1 MKQHLVA
8 IFMILLVGGFSSC
21 SNSTNEVGEE
31 LVAREKAIQINY
43 TLEASQ
49 SSSSKREE
57 GTSKENTIDL
67 LNVFVFDKSGSLFK
81 RIDYNTQSVDV
92 SRKIIRLLFSY
103 EESELMQNKSF
114 EIHIVA
120 NHNISTKISSVQD
133 LEKETIQADF
143 NQSAPDLFVMTG
155 QINTETIRWINDD
168 PVFKVNE
175 PLQLI
180 RAAAKIRLNIPHIN
194 VLEEKDGSS
203 VQYYLNEAP
212 QIRFINFTNTSS
224 LLSRK
229 NSLSELEHTDFIN
242 MLGNSENGYYLPSD
256 YYSYEMD
263 WSDGKEMFDKEREPY
278 LLLKLSLKAKDEK
291 GEFGAGKNYYY
302 QIPVNYR
309 SSTAGM
315 TEEQKN
321 KLYQLNRN
329 HLYHVIS
336 NIEQLGS
343 EDMGEPYEVESSIS
357 IEPWVENLINGDI
370 DAAHFLMVKDKN
382 PMMANIDYLEID
394 YLSSLPVEVV
404 GREIYYITYDK
415 NYNDKIVKESSE
427 RSEIEKDKNS
437 SNKIIIKS
445 KIPTNYVPLYMK
457 FRIRHESSYHSNL
470 YQDIIVTQYP
480 PKYVTA
486 EYSKGEVYTDGNG
499 EGSSSQRNFNLFKI
513 TTLVPQDGERIGDPT
528 NGTTFSGYGNK
539 ANELVSPEFIIA
551 SQRGV
556 TYPISHGTAFD
567 RCAVYHE
574 HTYGE
579 RSHNQNKGSWRVP
592 TKAEIEYIDAL
603 QDDPNSAVKKL
614 LEGPAYMSASDRENN
629 LYNFFTNKWISNYS
643 NYGKG
648 RAHTRC
654 VFDTW
659 KLKSHK

>member
-1 MKQHLVA
+1 MKQHLVTL
-8 IFMILLVGGFSSC
+8 FFILIVGGISSC
-21 SNSTNEVGEE
+21 SNSTNEVGDE
-31 LVAREKAIQINY
+31 LVGREKAIQINY
-43 TLEASQ
+43 TLESSQ

-57 GTSKENTIDL
+57 GTSRENTIDN
-67 LNVFVFDKSGSLFK
+67 LNVFVFDKAGTLFK
-81 RIDYNTQSVDV
+81 RIDYNTQGIDV
-92 SRKIIRLLFSY
+92 NGKIVRLIFSY

-114 EIHIVA
+114 GIYIVA
-120 NHNISTKISSVQD
+120 NHKISTEISSVQD
-133 LEKETIQADF
+133 LEKEIIQADF
-143 NQSAPDLFVMTG
+143 NQSVPDHFVMTG

-168 PVFKVNE
+168 PVFKVKE
-175 PLQLI
+175 SLQLI
-180 RAAAKIRLNIPHIN
+180 RAAAKIRLNIPHIS
-194 VLEEKDGSS
+194 VLEEKDGGS
-203 VQYYLNEAP
+203 VQYYLDEEP

-224 LLSRK
+224 LLPRQ
-229 NSLSELEHTDFIN
+229 NSFSELEHTDFIN
-242 MLGNSENGYYLPSD
+242 MLGDSEKGYYLPSD

-263 WSDGKEMFDKEREPY
+263 WSDGRGLFDKDREPY
-278 LLLKLSLKAKDEK
+278 LLLKLKLKAKDQK
-291 GEFGAGKNYYY
+291 GEFGAGKDYYY

-309 SSTAGM
+309 SSTAEM
-315 TEEQKN
+315 TEEQKSA
-321 KLYQLNRN
+321 LYQLNRN
-329 HLYHVIS
+329 QLYHVVS

-343 EDMGEPYEVESSIS
+343 EDVGEPYEVKSSIS
-357 IEPWVENLINGDI
+357 IEPWVENSINGDI
-370 DAAHFLMVKDKN
+370 DAAHFLMVKDRT

-394 YLSSLPVEVV
+394 YLSSLPVQIVDEDVYFI
-404 GREIYYITYDK
+404 GYDK
-415 NYNDKIVKESSE
+415 NYNEEVVKKDSTLYKIKNETGSSKITI
-427 RSEIEKDKNS
+427 RSEIPK
-437 SNKIIIKS
+437 
-445 KIPTNYVPLYMK
+445 NYVPLYIK
-457 FRIRHESSYHSNL
+457 FRLKHEVSYGSNL
-470 YQDIIVTQYP
+470 YQDIVVTQYP